1 MLIQKHYPIF
11 TKERKMAHKLYD
23 KIAKRGKDFLGVE
36 YPIISGAMS
45 WVSDYA
51 LVKAVSDAGA
61 FPVLAGGNMP
71 PEVFEAEID
80 KCIENVKKPFAVNM
94 ITIAPNYKQHFE
106 ILKKKKEVEYVVFA
120 GNFPKKWA
128 VEGMKEAGKKTMS
141 FASTDS
147 IAHQMIR
154 FGIDAL
160 LLEGSEAG
168 GHIGPVSLT
177 ILLQQVL
184 FQVTEVPV
192 FVAGGIATGKMA
204 AHLMLM
210 GAAGVQMGTRFV
222 MTEECTAHPNFK
234 DAFIKARARSAI
246 ATPQFDSKLPVVP
259 VRALDNKGMDNFRK
273 LQFQL
278 IEKLQNDTLD
288 RESAQYEVENFW
300 LGALRKAVVDGDVDN
315 GSLMAGQSVGLMNDI
330 LPMKEMIER
339 FVDEAE
345 TELTAIQTLCKQ

>member
-1 MLIQKHYPIF
+1 
-11 TKERKMAHKLYD
+11 
-23 KIAKRGKDFLGVE
+23 
-36 YPIISGAMS
+36 
-45 WVSDYA
+45 
-51 LVKAVSDAGA
+51 
-61 FPVLAGGNMP
+61 
-71 PEVFEAEID
+71 
-80 KCIENVKKPFAVNM
+80 
-94 ITIAPNYKQHFE
+94 
-106 ILKKKKEVEYVVFA
+106 
-120 GNFPKKWA
+120 
-128 VEGMKEAGKKTMS
+128 MS